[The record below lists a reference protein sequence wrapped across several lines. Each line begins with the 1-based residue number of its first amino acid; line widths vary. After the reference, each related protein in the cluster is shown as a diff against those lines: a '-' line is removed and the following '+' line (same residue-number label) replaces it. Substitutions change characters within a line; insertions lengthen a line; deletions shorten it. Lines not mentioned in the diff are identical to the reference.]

1 MHYYAAADIEWYLLV
16 GQESGTLH
24 LYRRQG
30 RHHREVSV
38 TRPRELLALT
48 EPVRA
53 TIRPE
58 DLVP

>member
-16 GQESGTLH
+16 EQETGTLH
-24 LYRRQG
+24 LYRRHG
-30 RHHREVSV
+30 RHHREESV
-38 TRPRELLALT
+38 TKLGAVLELA